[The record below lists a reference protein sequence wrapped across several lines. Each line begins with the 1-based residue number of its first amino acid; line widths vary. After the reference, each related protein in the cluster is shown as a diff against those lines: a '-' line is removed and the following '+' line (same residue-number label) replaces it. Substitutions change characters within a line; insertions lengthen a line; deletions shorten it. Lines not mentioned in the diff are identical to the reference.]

1 MWSVQSAPQVLSS
14 SQRSVT
20 GSVDQRQNALQA
32 GSRDLPRNIRPLLS
46 FLVRRDRAFGATLGA
61 LGAGQVANVGAL
73 LTKETA
79 DTRRNLR
86 LWPARAQVEVPLVR
100 TRLSGHD

>member
-1 MWSVQSAPQVLSS
+1 MWVQSAPQVLSS

-20 GSVDQRQNALQA
+20 GSVDQRKNALQA

-61 LGAGQVANVGAL
+61 LGAGRQRGRF
-73 LTKETA
+73 A
-79 DTRRNLR
+79 DKKN
-86 LWPARAQVEVPLVR
+86 
-100 TRLSGHD
+100 SGHPTKFAFVAGPGSGLGAPRAH